1 MNLEIVFTMK
11 IRRKTDSEPISHQSV
26 SIQNLRMCFYGNAA
40 FSILNSMA
48 GILIRQYEGAEAQK
62 EGIGPGDGA
71 ARKGN
76 GIAT

>member
-1 MNLEIVFTMK
+1 
-11 IRRKTDSEPISHQSV
+11 
-26 SIQNLRMCFYGNAA
+26 MCFYGDGA

-62 EGIGPGDGA
+62 EGIGPGDGV
-71 ARKGN
+71 ARKGS